1 MPPLTRAQYD
11 AALSRAVDR
20 LPAWALAALGDAI
33 IRVEQAPR
41 EGGLV
46 TEDGLRLVVH
56 REPSLTQARDADDL
70 RRLARADLI
79 RAIVWQLD
87 LADDHAQAL
96 GSELVAF

>member
-1 MPPLTRAQYD
+1 MPPLTRADYD

-46 TEDGLRLVVH
+46 TEDGVRLVVH
-56 REPSLTQARDADDL
+56 REPSLTQARDAADL